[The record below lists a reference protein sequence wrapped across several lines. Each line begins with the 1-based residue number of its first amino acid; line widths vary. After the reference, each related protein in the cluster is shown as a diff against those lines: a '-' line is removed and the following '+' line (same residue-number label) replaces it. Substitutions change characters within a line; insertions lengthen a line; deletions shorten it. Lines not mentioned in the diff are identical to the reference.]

1 MCLPFLHEYV
11 VAPADKA
18 SNNIVFLCKSY
29 FTMSVSSKNLA
40 FPRTLV
46 ILFTKILVFN
56 KEEIWANHRSFVS
69 SINIPINKVY
79 DDLKTPP

>member
-1 MCLPFLHEYV
+1 MKNMLLYLQTKLLITLFFFV
-11 VAPADKA
+11 KV
-18 SNNIVFLCKSY
+18 I
-29 FTMSVSSKNLA
+29 TMSVSSKNLA

>member
-1 MCLPFLHEYV
+1 MKNMLLYLQTKLLITLFFCVKVITMC
-11 VAPADKA
+11 
-18 SNNIVFLCKSY
+18 
-29 FTMSVSSKNLA
+29 VSSKNLA